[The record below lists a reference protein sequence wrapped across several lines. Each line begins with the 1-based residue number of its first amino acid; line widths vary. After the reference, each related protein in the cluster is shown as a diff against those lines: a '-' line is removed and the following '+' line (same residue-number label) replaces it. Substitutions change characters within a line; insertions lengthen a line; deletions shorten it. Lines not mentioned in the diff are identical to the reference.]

1 MKNLIKTLVCAV
13 LVLSVVSCRSND
25 DNFTEKIKPVE
36 QIKTVELIP
45 GKTNK
50 LILSVSYDNTSGKTR
65 HVYKLYSMIKRFK
78 FVATKEDKI
87 SKIHYDISFDFI
99 TEKSQGS
106 YKYEHIEYLTSRV
119 EKLEYNDTEIIN
131 TFIYDT
137 DGTELKKV
145 YNTKIKVTIYTQSG
159 KAYTKVID
167 KVDVQL

>member
-65 HVYKLYSMIKRFK
+65 HVYKLYL
-78 FVATKEDKI
+78 
-87 SKIHYDISFDFI
+87 
-99 TEKSQGS
+99 
-106 YKYEHIEYLTSRV
+106 IEYRL
-119 EKLEYNDTEIIN
+119 L
-131 TFIYDT
+131 
-137 DGTELKKV
+137 L
-145 YNTKIKVTIYTQSG
+145 
-159 KAYTKVID
+159 
-167 KVDVQL
+167 